1 MAQSDDLI
9 AHYERTHETRV
20 YGTSS
25 VKHLRFLRP
34 WITLRDPK
42 SILDYGCGQSVFLDI
57 LGLDEDVVLGRYDP
71 AIPSYAERP
80 DQIFDLL
87 VSIDV
92 LEHIEEAELPKALQ
106 EMRECCR
113 EALIVIDT
121 KAAKHTLPDG
131 RNAHVTLKSH
141 DWWREALSRQFD
153 YVEPIPAVRSSRAA
167 FKTWLSGPRERA
179 HYRWLRSA
187 ETIAYYSRRLV
198 GRHKS
203 HWKVSTTAKNDT
215 G

>member
-9 AHYERTHETRV
+9 AHYERTHKQRV

-57 LGLDEDVVLGRYDP
+57 LGLGDDVVLGRYDP
-71 AIPSYAERP
+71 AIPGYAERP
-80 DQIFDLL
+80 DQSFDLL

-92 LEHIEEAELPKALQ
+92 LEHIEEADLPKVLQ

-121 KAAKHTLPDG
+121 RAAKHTLSDG

-141 DWWREALSRQFD
+141 DWWREALTRHFG
-153 YVEPIPAVRSSRAA
+153 YVEPIPAVRGSRAA
-167 FKTWLSGPRERA
+167 FKTWPSNAQERVR
-179 HYRWLRSA
+179 YRWLRLG
-187 ETIAYYSRRLV
+187 ETIAYYARRLV

-203 HWKVSTTAKNDT
+203 YWKVSTTAKNDK